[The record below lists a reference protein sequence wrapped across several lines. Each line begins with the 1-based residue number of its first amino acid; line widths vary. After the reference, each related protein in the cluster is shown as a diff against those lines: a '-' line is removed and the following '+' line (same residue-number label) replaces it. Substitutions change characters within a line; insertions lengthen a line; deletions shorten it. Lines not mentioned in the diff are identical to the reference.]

1 MNLLKDK
8 IRALGEMFYPMQD
21 PFDDLEAMEFRYYE
35 PNEFA
40 DPVYEIWLGDR
51 YYGNIVLFSG
61 YWSADLASGY
71 MHDEAFL
78 VEVADKLNE
87 LNNALEERKAFL
99 WGL

>member
-8 IRALGEMFYPMQD
+8 IRALGEMFYPTQD

-40 DPVYEIWLGDR
+40 DPVYKIWLGGQ

-61 YWSADLASGY
+61 YWSAALTPDY
-71 MHDEAFL
+71 MYDEAFL
-78 VEVADKLNE
+78 AEVVDKLNE